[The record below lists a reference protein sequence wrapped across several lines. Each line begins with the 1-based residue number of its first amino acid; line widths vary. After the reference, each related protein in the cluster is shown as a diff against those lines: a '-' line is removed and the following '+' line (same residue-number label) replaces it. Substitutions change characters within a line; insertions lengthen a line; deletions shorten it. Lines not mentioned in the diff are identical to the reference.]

1 MFGWAFPS
9 RRGSAPVSSADSPTF
24 TSAESAVSSSEISMR
39 SPPPACPRASRA
51 ARIAAAA
58 ARQAVH
64 HLLPFRP
71 REVERNAPLAAVDG
85 QKIGR
90 LAIRV
95 RRPPGPRLVALTRAL
110 DLDDVR
116 AEVGEQHRA
125 VRARENAGEV
135 EHADRG

>member
-39 SPPPACPRASRA
+39 SPPPACPRA
-51 ARIAAAA
+51 
-58 ARQAVH
+58 
-64 HLLPFRP
+64 
-71 REVERNAPLAAVDG
+71 
-85 QKIGR
+85 
-90 LAIRV
+90 
-95 RRPPGPRLVALTRAL
+95 TRAL

-135 EHADRG
+135 EHADRGGRQHRAIVRPLFCKPPIAV